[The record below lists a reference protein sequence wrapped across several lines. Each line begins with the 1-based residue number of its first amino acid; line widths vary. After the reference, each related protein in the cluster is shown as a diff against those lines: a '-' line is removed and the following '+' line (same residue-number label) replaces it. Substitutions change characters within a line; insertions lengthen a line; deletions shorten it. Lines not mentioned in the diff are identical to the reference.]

1 MGMFSKLKDQFIDH
15 DEYEDEGYE
24 DEEMMEEEE
33 EPQRPVRSAAPA
45 VPRSVAARNV
55 GRATVPGRQA
65 KPYTMVVVNPKVFND
80 CEKIADHLKSSRP
93 VVMNMEQTDDSIAQ
107 RIVDYVQGVMYALDG
122 KIDRISESIYL
133 CAPNNMSVSREN
145 YADVKTVR
153 KLRRRKNHVG
163 RLRRLNACPC
173 LKDLC
178 NGFVISLRLRMK
190 MI

>member
-1 MGMFSKLKDQFIDH
+1 
-15 DEYEDEGYE
+15 
-24 DEEMMEEEE
+24 MMEEEE

-93 VVMNMEQTDDSIAQ
+93 VVMNMEQTDD
-107 RIVDYVQGVMYALDG
+107 YVQGVMYALDG

-145 YADVKTVR
+145 YADVKTDQEAPQAEEPR
-153 KLRRRKNHVG
+153 WQ
-163 RLRRLNACPC
+163 APQA
-173 LKDLC
+173 
-178 NGFVISLRLRMK
+178 
-190 MI
+190 

>member
-133 CAPNNMSVSREN
+133 CAPNNM
-145 YADVKTVR
+145 
-153 KLRRRKNHVG
+153 L
-163 RLRRLNACPC
+163 
-173 LKDLC
+173 
-178 NGFVISLRLRMK
+178 SL
-190 MI
+190 IHI

>member
-33 EPQRPVRSAAPA
+33 EPQRPVRRAAPA
-45 VPRSVAARNV
+45 VPRSVA
-55 GRATVPGRQA
+55 
-65 KPYTMVVVNPKVFND
+65 MVVVNPKVFND

-107 RIVDYVQGVMYALDG
+107 RVVDYVQGVMYALDG
-122 KIDRISESIYL
+122 KIDQISESIYL

-145 YADVKTVR
+145 YADVKTDQQAPQAEEPR
-153 KLRRRKNHVG
+153 WQ
-163 RLRRLNACPC
+163 APQA
-173 LKDLC
+173 
-178 NGFVISLRLRMK
+178 
-190 MI
+190 

>member
-15 DEYEDEGYE
+15 DDYEDEGYE

-145 YADVKTVR
+145 YADVKTDQEAPQAEEPR
-153 KLRRRKNHVG
+153 WQ
-163 RLRRLNACPC
+163 APQA
-173 LKDLC
+173 
-178 NGFVISLRLRMK
+178 
-190 MI
+190 

>member
-24 DEEMMEEEE
+24 DEEMI
-33 EPQRPVRSAAPA
+33 
-45 VPRSVAARNV
+45 
-55 GRATVPGRQA
+55 PGRQA

-145 YADVKTVR
+145 YADVKTDQEAPQAEEPR
-153 KLRRRKNHVG
+153 WQ
-163 RLRRLNACPC
+163 APQA
-173 LKDLC
+173 
-178 NGFVISLRLRMK
+178 
-190 MI
+190 